1 MQTLGAAA
9 CTCMCIKRQPGD
21 LNGTKETS
29 LFCKYWSDT
38 LDWLCRT
45 YSQVTQPIRKTG
57 ITSFAPCPR
66 GTSRSFLLYT
76 QMTLTPLLS
85 RTARHFWWHGT
96 GFLTTAGWPCPES
109 TPELE
114 LLAVSSPSQCQRAV
128 TPTSSCSWWGSETL
142 AQLFPPL
149 TQQV

>member
-1 MQTLGAAA
+1 MGAAA
-9 CTCMCIKRQPGD
+9 CTCMCIKRQLGD
-21 LNGTKETS
+21 LNGTKETA

-45 YSQVTQPIRKTG
+45 CSQVTQPIRKTG
-57 ITSFAPCPR
+57 ITSFPSCPT

-85 RTARHFWWHGT
+85 RIARRHLQNCFWWHGT
-96 GFLTTAGWPCPES
+96 GFLTTAGWPCLES

-114 LLAVSSPSQCQRAV
+114 LLAVSSHSQCQRAV
-128 TPTSSCSWWGSETL
+128 MPTSSCSWWGSETL
-142 AQLFPPL
+142 A
-149 TQQV
+149 